1 MSKKTA
7 GKINSKIVESLI
19 DAGCFDTFGYNHNT
33 LHHNLDSIMNYAE
46 LVKDLDSEYVLKPEI
61 EIVEEYSKE
70 YLISKEK
77 ELFGFYLSNHPVTFY
92 KAKFSNIIS
101 LDQIQNYYNQRV
113 NVIILVDKVRTIKT
127 KNGDEMMFIWGS
139 DEYQAMDFTLFPKV
153 YQRYQNLSLQSNM
166 IVKVSG
172 RVERR
177 YDKFQIVVDGI
188 EWLNQQNKH
197 E

>member
-1 MSKKTA
+1 
-7 GKINSKIVESLI
+7 
-19 DAGCFDTFGYNHNT
+19 
-33 LHHNLDSIMNYAE
+33 MNYAE

>member
-1 MSKKTA
+1 M
-7 GKINSKIVESLI
+7 
-19 DAGCFDTFGYNHNT
+19 
-33 LHHNLDSIMNYAE
+33 MNYAE

-61 EIVEEYSKE
+61 EIVEECSKE

-92 KAKFSNIIS
+92 KAKYSNIIS

-113 NVIILVDKVRTIKT
+113 NVIILIDKVRTIKT

-153 YQRYQNLSLQSNM
+153 YQRYLNLSLQSNM
-166 IVKVSG
+166 IVKIFG

-177 YDKFQIVVDGI
+177 YDKFQIIVDSI

>member
-1 MSKKTA
+1 M
-7 GKINSKIVESLI
+7 I
-19 DAGCFDTFGYNHNT
+19 DAGCFDVFGYNHNT

-92 KAKFSNIIS
+92 KAKFPNIIS

>member
-1 MSKKTA
+1 
-7 GKINSKIVESLI
+7 
-19 DAGCFDTFGYNHNT
+19 
-33 LHHNLDSIMNYAE
+33 
-46 LVKDLDSEYVLKPEI
+46 
-61 EIVEEYSKE
+61 
-70 YLISKEK
+70 
-77 ELFGFYLSNHPVTFY
+77 
-92 KAKFSNIIS
+92 
-101 LDQIQNYYNQRV
+101 
-113 NVIILVDKVRTIKT
+113 
-127 KNGDEMMFIWGS
+127 MMFIWGS

-177 YDKFQIVVDGI
+177 YDKFQIVVDDI